1 MQAIRAVRLRERR
14 RRAVGPGGGAVGVGA
29 GGRRGLL
36 AAELF
41 AEFLKDNAVAHA
53 GSVGLGDVDQVLLAG
68 VGEGQEVAV
77 LEQDVDALAA
87 VVEKVEVGD
96 GKGVE
101 GDVLH
106 VQGRLA

>member
-14 RRAVGPGGGAVGVGA
+14 RRAVGRGGAIGVGA
-29 GGRRGLL
+29 RSRRGL

-41 AEFLKDNAVAHA
+41 AEFLKDDTIAHA
-53 GSVGLGDVDQVLLAG
+53 GRVGLGDVDQVLLAG

-77 LEQDVDALAA
+77 LEKDIDALAT

-101 GDVLH
+101 GNVLH